1 MEAHVAPAWL
11 GNSVAVA
18 VKHYLQ
24 VTEDHF
30 KQATKKATQ
39 NPAQRVRQSPAITSD
54 LQRVIGAW
62 PALPTAVRHGLVTII
77 DAVGGPSPQQL
88 SGAPWQREEILREP
102 LSLDLSSEL
111 DLTTLRQIVREG
123 FCLDF
128 PGALY
133 CCPSAPATE
142 SSKCHLGNI
151 RFTLLADQIEYVTE
165 RMEAEPEVMA

>member
-77 DAVGGPSPQQL
+77 DAVGGHPQQL

-142 SSKCHLGNI
+142 SSKRPLGNI

-165 RMEAEPEVMA
+165 RMEAEQGVIA

>member
-1 MEAHVAPAWL
+1 MAPAWL

-128 PGALY
+128 PGGVILLPE
-133 CCPSAPATE
+133 CPGDGVEQASVGKYEIHIAGR
-142 SSKCHLGNI
+142 SNRICH
-151 RFTLLADQIEYVTE
+151 
-165 RMEAEPEVMA
+165 